1 MATVNM
7 TGSPLVSPSI
17 LFNELFTS
25 IPVEVRANIPPQL
38 FPPKP
43 LLRHSVEFQS
53 LTGRLSWS
61 QSPPV
66 AGIQTQTRDPSSLPK
81 LPQPSAPIRDYGA
94 SCPPASRSRLIVPP
108 AVQHLESHLL
118 KKHLGNRNHLP
129 AIVNTQEAFNQLVS
143 NSWTSRGQGSGVCLP
158 EDLINPEQREKLKE
172 YFKKRFTQQQGEW
185 SLSKL
190 KLSLDL
196 GPTEDNYGTSC
207 PSAQTDK
214 SSQLPQSVWLKGLE
228 MFHLW
233 RAPCK
238 GRAVKDLSRSLEG
251 SLGKVIEAVSETEMK
266 TC

>member
-1 MATVNM
+1 MA
-7 TGSPLVSPSI
+7 GSPLVSPSI
-17 LFNELFTS
+17 LFNELSTS
-25 IPVEVRANIPPQL
+25 IPVEVWANIPPQV

-43 LLRHSVEFQS
+43 FLHHSVEFQP
-53 LTGRLSWS
+53 LTGRLSLP

-66 AGIQTQTRDPSSLPK
+66 AGIQTQTRDPSSLLK
-81 LPQPSAPIRDYGA
+81 LPHPSAPIRDYGA

-129 AIVNTQEAFNQLVS
+129 AIVKNTQEAFNQLVS
-143 NSWTSRGQGSGVCLP
+143 NSWTSRGQGSVVCLS

-196 GPTEDNYGTSC
+196 GPKEDNYGTSC

-214 SSQLPQSVWLKGLE
+214 SSQLP
-228 MFHLW
+228 
-233 RAPCK
+233 
-238 GRAVKDLSRSLEG
+238 
-251 SLGKVIEAVSETEMK
+251 
-266 TC
+266 